1 MKRAVKK
8 LKKKP
13 NLVLID
19 GNKLPELKNYNLKY
33 NQTQER
39 IAVFYKYRIKVQPSS
54 TTTKLDS

>member
-1 MKRAVKK
+1 MDPAWAMVEVVQ
-8 LKKKP
+8 LKC
-13 NLVLID
+13 VTI
-19 GNKLPELKNYNLKY
+19 KY